1 METLDLIIDFH
12 KSNPRQGPG
21 SQQTT
26 IKALQFLPQLTPQTQ
41 LLDVGCGTGAQT
53 MVLSEQTPAH
63 ITAVDSSKEFLSIL
77 KHKVLQK
84 GITNR
89 LTVKGMDMEQLAFA
103 PESLDV
109 IWAEGAIYNIGFSR
123 GIREWRPLLK
133 KDGYLVVSEISWLT
147 PERPQ
152 IVDKYW
158 TEVYPEMGTIAE
170 KTAQI
175 EEAGYIPVAHF
186 VLPESDWTSHYYH
199 YYEANEAAFLERHSH
214 SEDAKALVEENRQ
227 EMKHF
232 EKYSAYYNYVFY
244 IMQKR

>member
-1 METLDLIIDFH
+1 
-12 KSNPRQGPG
+12 
-21 SQQTT
+21 
-26 IKALQFLPQLTPQTQ
+26 
-41 LLDVGCGTGAQT
+41 
-53 MVLSEQTPAH
+53 
-63 ITAVDSSKEFLSIL
+63 
-77 KHKVLQK
+77 
-84 GITNR
+84 
-89 LTVKGMDMEQLAFA
+89 MDMEQLAFA

>member
-12 KSNPRQGPG
+12 KNNPRQGPG
-21 SQQTT
+21 SQQST
-26 IKALQFLPQLTPQTQ
+26 IKALQFLPQLTPQAQ

-77 KHKVLQK
+77 KHKALQQ

-89 LTVKGMDMEQLAFA
+89 LTVKEMDMEQLAFA
-103 PESLDV
+103 PESVDV

-133 KDGYLVVSEISWLT
+133 KDA
-147 PERPQ
+147 
-152 IVDKYW
+152 
-158 TEVYPEMGTIAE
+158 YPEMGTVAE

-186 VLPESDWTSHYYH
+186 ILPESDWTSHYRKIVVKP
-199 YYEANEAAFLERHSH
+199 L
-214 SEDAKALVEENRQ
+214 ALA
-227 EMKHF
+227 MG
-232 EKYSAYYNYVFY
+232 
-244 IMQKR
+244 I

>member
-12 KSNPRQGPG
+12 KNNPRQGPG
-21 SQQTT
+21 SQQST
-26 IKALQFLPQLTPQTQ
+26 IKALQFLPQLTPQAQ

-77 KHKVLQK
+77 KHKALQQ

-89 LTVKGMDMEQLAFA
+89 LTVKEMDMEQLAFA
-103 PESLDV
+103 PESVDV

-133 KDGYLVVSEISWLT
+133 KD
-147 PERPQ
+147 
-152 IVDKYW
+152 
-158 TEVYPEMGTIAE
+158 A
-170 KTAQI
+170 
-175 EEAGYIPVAHF
+175 
-186 VLPESDWTSHYYH
+186 YYH
-199 YYEANEAAFLERHSH
+199 YYETNEAAFLERHGN
-214 SEDAKALVEENRQ
+214 SEEAKTLVEENRQ

-232 EKYSAYYNYVFY
+232 EKCSAYYNYVFY

>member
-12 KSNPRQGPG
+12 KNNPRQGPG
-21 SQQTT
+21 SQQST
-26 IKALQFLPQLTPQTQ
+26 IKALQFLPQLTPQAQ

-77 KHKVLQK
+77 KHKALQQ
-84 GITNR
+84 GIMNR
-89 LTVKGMDMEQLAFA
+89 LTVKEMDMEQLAFA

-147 PERPQ
+147 PQRPQ
-152 IVDKYW
+152 IVNKYW
-158 TEVYPEMGTIAE
+158 TEV
-170 KTAQI
+170 
-175 EEAGYIPVAHF
+175 
-186 VLPESDWTSHYYH
+186 
-199 YYEANEAAFLERHSH
+199 
-214 SEDAKALVEENRQ
+214 
-227 EMKHF
+227 
-232 EKYSAYYNYVFY
+232 
-244 IMQKR
+244 